1 MNRDHKVFS
10 VTIEYDSMV
19 RIPDPEAPGSGEMV
33 RAGVVRARRVVTVVA
48 PDAVYVKAWVIE
60 NPHRFPNVKL
70 EAIEDT
76 KIDAVIELHTY

>member
-19 RIPDPEAPGSGEMV
+19 RVQDPEAPGSGEMV
-33 RAGVVRARRVVTVVA
+33 NAGLVRGRRVVTVIA
-48 PDAVYVKAWVIE
+48 PDVVYVKAWVIE

-70 EAIEDT
+70 CGIEDA